1 MSYLEAVIL
10 GIIQGLTEFLPVSS
24 SGHLVLLQ
32 GWLGHD
38 PESPEMLAF
47 DVVSHLGTLLAF
59 AVVFRRPALA
69 LLASRRHAPRII
81 GLALVA
87 TVLTGVVGLSCQ
99 SWFKSLFGE
108 NRLVGVA
115 FMVTG
120 VVLFVAARAPV
131 PKKGWR
137 QFSFLAAGAV
147 GLAQALAIAPGLSRS
162 GLTISA
168 ATFLGLRRRWAAQF
182 SFMIAAPAIVGA
194 TILTVRDLLEA
205 APADQ
210 LSSFAGPLLAG
221 GVVAFGVGLV
231 ALVLLLRM
239 VQRSQLHWFSY
250 YLWPL
255 GLYAILTG

>member
-1 MSYLEAVIL
+1 MSYLEAVML

-24 SGHLVLLQ
+24 SGHLVLVQ
-32 GWLGHD
+32 DWLGYD

-59 AVVFRRPALA
+59 AIVFRRPALA
-69 LLASRRHAPRII
+69 LLASRRYAPRII
-81 GLALVA
+81 SLALVA
-87 TVLTGVVGLSCQ
+87 TVVTGIIGLSCK
-99 SWFKSLFGE
+99 SWFQSLFGE
-108 NRLVGVA
+108 GRLVGVA
-115 FMVTG
+115 FMATG
-120 VVLFVAARAPV
+120 LVLFVAARAPI

-168 ATFLGLRRRWAAQF
+168 ATLLGLRRRWAVQF
-182 SFMIAAPAIVGA
+182 SFLIAAPAIVGA
-194 TILTVRDLLEA
+194 TILTVGDFLEVA
-205 APADQ
+205 SDDQ
-210 LSSFAGPLLAG
+210 LSSFAGPLLVG
-221 GVVAFGVGLV
+221 GATAFVVGLL

-255 GLYAILTG
+255 GLYTILAG